1 MDSGVLEMEVE
12 MVKARILRT
21 RNTLM
26 GRTAAQGSKG
36 MTLIEIM
43 VVLTLLGIVMTV
55 LAVNVLGRFEEGK
68 VDAARLQMKNLET
81 SLLNFKLKYSKYPST
96 SEGLNALV
104 TPPPMKNGRTPGA
117 FMDNAEQLTD
127 PWGNPFQ
134 YFSPS
139 TTGNHEYEI
148 VSFGS
153 DGQTGGTA
161 TAADIS
167 NWEG

>member
-1 MDSGVLEMEVE
+1 MLNR
-12 MVKARILRT
+12 ALLR
-21 RNTLM
+21 RSTLASKT
-26 GRTAAQGSKG
+26 TAKGSLG

-68 VDAARLQMKNLET
+68 VDAAVLQMKNLET
-81 SLLNFKLKYSKYPST
+81 SLLNFKLKYSRYPST

-104 TPPPMKNGRTPGA
+104 SPPPMKNGRTPGA
-117 FMDNAEQLTD
+117 FMDNEEQLTD

-134 YFSPS
+134 YFSPATS
-139 TTGNHEYEI
+139 GNHDYEI
-148 VSFGS
+148 VSYGS
-153 DGQTGGTA
+153 DGQTGGTG

-167 NWEG
+167 NWQG

>member
-1 MDSGVLEMEVE
+1 
-12 MVKARILRT
+12 MVKARLLRT
-21 RNTLM
+21 RNTLL
-26 GRTAAQGSKG
+26 GKTAAEGSKG

-81 SLLNFKLKYSKYPST
+81 SLLNFKLKYSRYPST

-117 FMDNAEQLTD
+117 FMDNAEQLSD
-127 PWGNPFQ
+127 PWGQPFQ
-134 YFSPS
+134 YFSPA
-139 TTGNHEYEI
+139 TGGNHDYEI
-148 VSFGS
+148 VSYGA
-153 DGQTGGTA
+153 DTTTGGTGPK
-161 TAADIS
+161 ADIS

>member
-1 MDSGVLEMEVE
+1 MIQ
-12 MVKARILRT
+12 ARLLRT
-21 RNTLM
+21 RNTLL
-26 GRTAAQGSKG
+26 GKTAAEGAKG

-81 SLLNFKLKYSKYPST
+81 ALLNFKLKYNRYPST
-96 SEGLNALV
+96 SEGLQSLV
-104 TPPPMKNGRTPGA
+104 TPPPMKSGRTPGA

-134 YFSPS
+134 YFSPATS
-139 TTGNHEYEI
+139 GNHDYEI
-148 VSFGS
+148 VSYGG
-153 DGQTGGTA
+153 DGQTGGSGTE
-161 TAADIS
+161 ADIS

>member
-1 MDSGVLEMEVE
+1 MTLHPTTLRRRALRHG
-12 MVKARILRT
+12 AR
-21 RNTLM
+21 
-26 GRTAAQGSKG
+26 G

-81 SLLNFKLKYSKYPST
+81 SLLNFKLKYSRYPST

-104 TPPPMKNGRTPGA
+104 TPPPMKNGRTPGK
-117 FMDNAEQLTD
+117 FMDNPEQLVD
-127 PWGNPFQ
+127 PWGSPFQ
-134 YFSPS
+134 YFSPATS
-139 TTGNHEYEI
+139 GNHEYEI
-148 VSFGS
+148 VSYGS
-153 DGQTGGTA
+153 DGQSGGTGP
-161 TAADIS
+161 AADLS

>member
-1 MDSGVLEMEVE
+1 MMNSKL
-12 MVKARILRT
+12 LRA

-26 GRTAAQGSKG
+26 GKTAAEGSKG

-55 LAVNVLGRFEEGK
+55 LAVNVIGRFEEGK

-81 SLLNFKLKYSKYPST
+81 ALLNFKLKYSRYPST
-96 SEGLNALV
+96 SEGLQALV
-104 TPPPMKNGRTPGA
+104 TPPPMKSGRTPGA
-117 FMDNAEQLTD
+117 FMDNADQLSD

-134 YFSPS
+134 YFSPATS
-139 TTGNHEYEI
+139 GNHDYEI

-153 DGQTGGTA
+153 DGQTGGTG
-161 TAADIS
+161 TAGDIS

>member
-1 MDSGVLEMEVE
+1 MLNRALLRRSTL
-12 MVKARILRT
+12 ARHA
-21 RNTLM
+21 
-26 GRTAAQGSKG
+26 TARGSLG

-68 VDAARLQMKNLET
+68 VDASVLQMKNLET
-81 SLLNFKLKYSKYPST
+81 SLLNYKLKYNRYPST

-104 TPPPMKNGRTPGA
+104 NPPPMKNGRTPGA
-117 FMDNAEQLTD
+117 FMDNEGQLTD

-139 TTGNHEYEI
+139 TTGNHDYEI

-153 DGQTGGTA
+153 DGQTGGAGTD
-161 TAADIS
+161 ADIS
-167 NWEG
+167 NWQG

>member
-1 MDSGVLEMEVE
+1 MLNR
-12 MVKARILRT
+12 ALLR
-21 RNTLM
+21 RSTLASKT
-26 GRTAAQGSKG
+26 TAKGSLG

-68 VDAARLQMKNLET
+68 VDAAVLQMKNLET
-81 SLLNFKLKYSKYPST
+81 SLLNFKLKYSRYPST

-117 FMDNAEQLTD
+117 FMDNEEQLTD

-134 YFSPS
+134 YFSPATS
-139 TTGNHEYEI
+139 GNHDYEI
-148 VSFGS
+148 VSYGS
-153 DGQTGGTA
+153 DGQTGGTG

-167 NWEG
+167 NWQG